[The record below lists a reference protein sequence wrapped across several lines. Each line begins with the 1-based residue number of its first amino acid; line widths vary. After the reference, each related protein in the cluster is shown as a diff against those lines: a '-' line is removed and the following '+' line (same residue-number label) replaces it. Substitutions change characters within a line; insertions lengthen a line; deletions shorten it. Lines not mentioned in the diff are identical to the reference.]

1 MLVKLYICQKCIFGN
16 LADLGKLK
24 ELRMQNESSV
34 VRHGVHNKTTELKK
48 KKKISV

>member
-1 MLVKLYICQKCIFGN
+1 MLVKLYICQKRIFGN
-16 LADLGKLK
+16 VADLGKLK

-48 KKKISV
+48 ELKK